1 MDDNAATYAEIK
13 DAPQESFK
21 MDENKC
27 YSRSKVKTSPTSK
40 DSGKGK
46 IAKKERLLSLAYFNL
61 VFIVVITLVLAVIS
75 VCAITG
81 LVQIAALQQ
90 NVSKKTQN
98 TDITPDT
105 NSEVITGV
113 MQNLSQLFFEVQQLR
128 AELQSSSFI
137 SSCSSLPPSC
147 PSDYYRLRV
156 SNGSVVRVYRDMT
169 LSCGNITGGW
179 MRVAEQNTTNSRQQC
194 PDGLMERADGRCA
207 APTVDGCPSVF
218 FSTQKIN
225 YTNVC
230 GRITAYQVQW
240 RIQRWFFLVHV
251 NHPF

>member
-1 MDDNAATYAEIK
+1 MDTDGNGATYAEIQ
-13 DAPQESFK
+13 DVTQESFK

-46 IAKKERLLSLAYFNL
+46 MSKKERLSLAYFNL

-75 VCAITG
+75 VCAITA

-90 NVSKKTQN
+90 NVSKKTQT

-128 AELQSSSFI
+128 A
-137 SSCSSLPPSC
+137 
-147 PSDYYRLRV
+147 
-156 SNGSVVRVYRDMT
+156 
-169 LSCGNITGGW
+169 
-179 MRVAEQNTTNSRQQC
+179 A
-194 PDGLMERADGRCA
+194 
-207 APTVDGCPSVF
+207 
-218 FSTQKIN
+218 
-225 YTNVC
+225 
-230 GRITAYQVQW
+230 
-240 RIQRWFFLVHV
+240 
-251 NHPF
+251 

>member
-1 MDDNAATYAEIK
+1 MDTDDDGATYAEIQ
-13 DAPQESFK
+13 DVTQESFK

-46 IAKKERLLSLAYFNL
+46 MSKKERLSLAYFNL

-75 VCAITG
+75 VCAITA

-90 NVSKKTQN
+90 NVSKKTQT

-128 AELQSSSFI
+128 A
-137 SSCSSLPPSC
+137 
-147 PSDYYRLRV
+147 
-156 SNGSVVRVYRDMT
+156 
-169 LSCGNITGGW
+169 
-179 MRVAEQNTTNSRQQC
+179 A
-194 PDGLMERADGRCA
+194 
-207 APTVDGCPSVF
+207 
-218 FSTQKIN
+218 
-225 YTNVC
+225 
-230 GRITAYQVQW
+230 
-240 RIQRWFFLVHV
+240 
-251 NHPF
+251 